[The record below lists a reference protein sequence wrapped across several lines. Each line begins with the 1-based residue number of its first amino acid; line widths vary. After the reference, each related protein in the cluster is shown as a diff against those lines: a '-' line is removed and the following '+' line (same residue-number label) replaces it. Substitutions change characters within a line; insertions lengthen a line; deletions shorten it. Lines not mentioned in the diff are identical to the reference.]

1 MRRNLFIG
9 HWSRRRVIRLAL
21 LAVGSWLFFGHVCR
35 PCIINGESMR
45 PTYPSH
51 GFMFCWKPAYWFK
64 EPQRGDVVIMRYVG
78 NRLMILKRLVA
89 LPGDTVEFRD
99 GTLLINGSEPDAP
112 WANATPCDWNLP
124 PRTVME
130 NHFYVV
136 GDNRSM
142 SMEEHVFGQI
152 EAKRLLGAPLW

>member
-1 MRRNLFIG
+1 
-9 HWSRRRVIRLAL
+9 
-21 LAVGSWLFFGHVCR
+21 
-35 PCIINGESMR
+35 MR

-64 EPQRGDVVIMRYVG
+64 PPRRGDVVIMRYVG

-99 GTLLINGSEPDAP
+99 GVLLVNGSEPDAP
-112 WANATPCDWNLP
+112 WAKATPCDWNLP
-124 PRTVME
+124 PRTVTE

-136 GDNRSM
+136 GDNRRM